1 MSVDTRQVTDEK
13 KLMRLTTA
21 SLLLSLA
28 AVLIGCETGTSS
40 GPAAVNFEEQ
50 PTTGGGDFVAQYA
63 PPVDV
68 GPYPNDI
75 YNLPGETLSVPEKI
89 TSPLAEALNTLDGF
103 STSAKITAPFNDRI
117 DPATL
122 IAFNPLAAPTGA
134 ETIFVINATTTT
146 PLVPGLH
153 YDVQISS
160 AVGTNGSIVEFLPL
174 IPLDADSTYVFL
186 LTDGITSAAGVAAG
200 ADTVFGLVRDAHL
213 AGVMTGNPG
222 LDALLPA
229 IGPLIDLGVGSLGLA
244 GSSIVSAWSVSTQSI
259 NDVYEWIAANATP
272 QVSVISSAGVSTAGL
287 GLGLPGLA
295 DVYAGFVEAPY
306 YGDPSDVLESLW
318 INSSLTPLTRDD
330 PVPIPRGGTLRLP
343 LIATLP
349 NTASGQ
355 TKPAGGWPVVIVQHG
370 VTVNRLVSLAVADA
384 FAQAGFA
391 MIAIDLPLHG
401 ITDMSSPFF
410 QGPASPFG
418 DNERHFGLDNVGP
431 VGDLMP
437 DGEIDNGWQLFNVAN
452 PLNARDHARQAV
464 SDLFHL
470 VRTAPT
476 MDFDGDTNPDLDGD
490 RRHFVSLSLGSIL
503 VVGFLANTDEVNTV
517 SMTSVGGPFSDFL
530 YDPEAVN
537 FGLPIRDGIVAQG
550 LPFGSLSFDGF
561 ARDLQTAIDPIDP
574 VNYAAAAAAR
584 HPVHLIEVVG
594 DESVPNGL
602 TATIASLMGI
612 DRVNTTTINPT
623 GVSGLTSLVGG
634 EHSSPFNPVPNF
646 VVTAEGQTQI
656 VTFAASGGTTLLITD
671 SSVVQ

>member
-1 MSVDTRQVTDEK
+1 MTHKK
-13 KLMRLTTA
+13 KLVRLMTA
-21 SLLLSLA
+21 LLFPPLA
-28 AVLIGCETGTSS
+28 ATLFGCETGTSS
-40 GPAAVNFEEQ
+40 GPAGVDFEEQ
-50 PTTGGGDFVAQYA
+50 PATSAGVFVAQYA

-75 YNLPGETLSVPEKI
+75 YNLPGQTLSVPQKI

-122 IAFNPLAAPTGA
+122 IPFNPLAAPTGA
-134 ETIFVINATTTT
+134 ETIFVFNATAMT

-153 YDVQISS
+153 YEVRISS
-160 AVGTNGSIVEFLPL
+160 ALGTNGSVVEFVPL
-174 IPLDADSTYVFL
+174 MPLDADTTYAFL
-186 LTDGITSAAGVAAG
+186 LTDGISNASGIASA

-229 IGPLIDLGVGSLGLA
+229 IGPLIDLGVGSLGLP

-272 QVSVISSAGVSTAGL
+272 QVSVIASAGLNTAGL

-306 YGDPSDVLESLW
+306 FGDPTDVLESLW
-318 INSSLTPLTRDD
+318 INSSQAPLTRDD

-401 ITDMSSPFF
+401 ITDTSSPFF

-437 DGEIDNGWQLFNVAN
+437 DGAIDDGWQIFNVAN
-452 PLNARDHARQAV
+452 PLNARDHARQVV

-476 MDFDGDTNPDLDGD
+476 MDFDGDMSPDLDGD

-537 FGLPIRDGIVAQG
+537 FGFPIRDGIVAQG

-584 HPVHLIEVVG
+584 HSIHLIEIVG

-602 TATIASLMGI
+602 TATIAALMGI
-612 DRVNTTTINPT
+612 GRVNTTTINPT
-623 GVSGLTSLVGG
+623 GASGLTSLAGG
-634 EHSSPFNPVPNF
+634 EHSSPFNPIPNLA
-646 VVTAEGQTQI
+646 VTVEAQTQM
-656 VTFAASGGTTLLITD
+656 VTYAASGGTTLLITNP
-671 SSVVQ
+671 SVVQ